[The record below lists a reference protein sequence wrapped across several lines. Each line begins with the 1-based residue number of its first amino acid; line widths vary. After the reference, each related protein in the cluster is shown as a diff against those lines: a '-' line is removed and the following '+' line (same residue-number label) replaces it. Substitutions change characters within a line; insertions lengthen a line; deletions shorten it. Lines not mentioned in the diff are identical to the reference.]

1 MVGLWH
7 ETWASGCSERAVT
20 WGTGLRVLWW
30 DYDMKHGPQD
40 DVMRLW
46 HEAWASGCCD
56 EAVTWGTG
64 FCLTTAAALVA
75 QQFSRQYLLLL
86 CQHVQ
91 PILSMLIDN
100 FWWFMSW
107 DSLESDASAWTHLLW
122 PALLQKQLQREEVL
136 VRLAVPEMS
145 RNPEW
150 AWAWTARVCL
160 TTPSDASVSQARCQ
174 HFFQCEET
182 EKSERTEA

>member
-7 ETWASGCSERAVT
+7 ETWASGCSDRAVT

-100 FWWFMSW
+100 LWWFMSW

-136 VRLAVPEMS
+136 VRLAVPETS

>member
-1 MVGLWH
+1 MRHGHQGALTGLWH
-7 ETWASGCSERAVT
+7 EA
-20 WGTGLRVLWW
+20 
-30 DYDMKHGPQD
+30 Q
-40 DVMRLW
+40 
-46 HEAWASGCCD
+46 ASGCCD
-56 EAVTWGTG
+56 ETMTWSTGLRMMWWGYDMRHGPQGAVMKLWHE
-64 FCLTTAAALVA
+64 ALVSVSPL
-75 QQFSRQYLLLL
+75 QQLWWLSSSPGNI
-86 CQHVQ
+86 CCCSQHVQ

-100 FWWFMSW
+100 LWWFMSW

-122 PALLQKQLQREEVL
+122 PTLLQKQLQREEVL
-136 VRLAVPEMS
+136 VRLAVPETS